1 MKKFQKQN
9 KGQNKWVTPTL
20 RYFLSIGLSTGLIG
34 EIPKKKEVFI
44 MDFKIEKYG
53 TTVVM
58 ISFNNKTCL
67 LPNETIKELQGIETA
82 GLFERKLLAEIRS
95 CDTEMAEA
103 LKSFLK
109 NPQKVFEIMNKIKAY
124 V

>member
-1 MKKFQKQN
+1 M
-9 KGQNKWVTPTL
+9 TPTL